1 MNEEKLKKLGITLE
15 HREYTR
21 EFENDYLHETRER
34 RFDEYYF

>member
-1 MNEEKLKKLGITLE
+1 MNEEKQKNLVLLLNTE
-15 HREYTR
+15 STR